1 MLGLMKKDLL
11 MIKCNL
17 KLIVIMFIAFTFMT
31 LNNNMNMFFMPSFI
45 SVIVFIST
53 FSYDEYNNWNSYLVT
68 LPNGRK
74 RVVIS
79 KYVTSFFLCLLSILI
94 TIILSVIIG
103 ILNNK
108 LDLEIILSGM
118 IGCFFSLVVLQ
129 AIMYPFIFK
138 YGVEKARIGIF
149 VGVFSISIISG
160 LISKQIDIVVC
171 KSIISFF
178 NQYYMLIIPF
188 ASLIILLISY
198 EISKKIYENKEF

>member
-118 IGCFFSLVVLQ
+118 IGCFFFTCCTSSNYVSVY
-129 AIMYPFIFK
+129 I
-138 YGVEKARIGIF
+138 
-149 VGVFSISIISG
+149 
-160 LISKQIDIVVC
+160 
-171 KSIISFF
+171 
-178 NQYYMLIIPF
+178 
-188 ASLIILLISY
+188 
-198 EISKKIYENKEF
+198 